1 MVGRAGRRQSS
12 RRGCRWHRKRDDVTT
27 EFSATELVKALR
39 KQVTV
44 LEDDLRARVD
54 GADVD
59 ARQAGVGERWRA
71 EHTAALQ
78 AQRTAASWQAWRDE
92 RVTQAAVAWVLL
104 TVFARYCEDHA
115 LVSKAWIGGPNAD
128 ARQQALD
135 ARRAYFTEFPEH
147 TDREWL
153 ETIIAHF
160 EKMEAT
166 RGLVDIY
173 SPIHQVA
180 PSGDAARA
188 LLEFW
193 WDKDS
198 SGDPLWCFEGV
209 DTRFLGD
216 VYQDLSEFAKKTYAL
231 LQTPEFVEEFIL
243 DQTLEPALAGRP
255 LEGFT
260 VIDPTCGSGHF
271 LLGAFHRLLERWESE
286 APALGRRVL
295 VQKALGSVFGVD
307 INPFAVAIARFRLMV
322 AALDASGDKSIEKM
336 IDITMNLAAGDSLL
350 WGARQQALADDL
362 WSLGTERMTLATED
376 AGALKAILQR
386 QHDVVV
392 GNPPYITVKDKAL
405 NQTYRELYSTC
416 HRKYALTVP
425 FMELF
430 FDLAKSN
437 AEGRPGW
444 VGQIT
449 SNSFMKREF
458 GSKLIEEFLRNCDLR
473 KVIDTSGA
481 YIPGHGTPTVILVG
495 RNCSPVGD
503 SVRAVLGVRGEPGR
517 PEVPAEGVVWSAIVN
532 HIDEPGFDSAWISV
546 ADLDRS
552 ALNAHPWSLSG
563 GGAVELLEQVQ
574 ARCASQ
580 LRTSVKEIGFGA
592 VTAEDSAFMLGA
604 DKLRR
609 SAVMQEFQ
617 RPVVEG
623 DVVRE
628 WAVAPAQA
636 ALWPYNE
643 QTLDPELKAV
653 TARLLWPNKA
663 MLSLRI
669 NLGQSQL
676 ERGLTWFEYSM
687 FFKDRYRTPLSIT
700 FAFVATHNHFV
711 LDRGG
716 KVFKQS
722 APVIKLPEGATEDD
736 HLRLLGVL
744 NSSVA
749 CFWLKQ
755 NSYPKGGDPVGQDGA
770 RVSAE
775 AWSDRY
781 EFTGT
786 TLKDFPLL
794 SDYPLARSRI
804 LDSFAQELV
813 SYTPIAIAEESIPTA
828 EALQSARR
836 QSEHIR
842 ALMIAH
848 QEELDWECYRLYGL
862 IDEDL
867 TYAGDLPGI
876 GLGERAFEII
886 LARVMED
893 GERTTWFERH
903 RSTPITEIPAH
914 LPDDYRELIQRRL
927 DIIASNPNIRLLEK
941 PEHKRRWASEP
952 WDKRV
957 TEALR
962 DWLLDRVEN
971 RDLWFEDGH
980 PVPKSVAQ
988 LADRLDRDEDFRRVL
1003 RLWAGNPDVST
1014 GAALAKLLEE
1024 EGVPYLAAL
1033 RYKPAGLIKREAW
1046 EHTWDLQR
1054 REDAGETL
1062 DTPIPVPPKYKPADF
1077 VKTSYWSRRGKLDV
1091 PKERFV
1097 SYPGAGRDND
1107 TSQLLGW
1114 AGWDHA
1120 EQALA
1125 LAGLVDDR
1133 IDRDGWDQS
1142 APEKLVP
1149 MLAGLAELMPW
1160 VRQWHGEID
1169 PEYGES
1175 VADTLDE
1182 VLRTH
1187 SAALGVT
1194 TEDLAAWRP
1203 AASTRGGRTA
1213 KKLAKETD
1221 SA

>member
-1 MVGRAGRRQSS
+1 MA
-12 RRGCRWHRKRDDVTT
+12 D
-27 EFSATELVKALR
+27 FSATELVKALR

-59 ARQAGVGERWRA
+59 TRQPGVEQRWRA
-71 EHTAALQ
+71 EYTAALQ

-115 LVSKAWIGGPNAD
+115 LVSKAWIGGPDAD

-135 ARRAYFTEFPEH
+135 ARRAYFAEFPEH

-153 ETIIAHF
+153 ETIVAHF
-160 EKMEAT
+160 AKMEAT
-166 RGLVDIY
+166 RGLVDSY
-173 SPIHQVA
+173 SPMHQVA
-180 PSGDAARA
+180 PSGDAARS

-193 WDKDS
+193 WDKDA
-198 SGDPLWCFEGV
+198 SGEPLWSFAGV

-243 DQTLEPALAGRP
+243 DQTLEPALKERP

-271 LLGAFHRLLERWESE
+271 LLGAFHRLLERWENE
-286 APALGRRVL
+286 TPALGRRVL

-322 AALDASGDKSIEKM
+322 AALDASGDKSIEKL
-336 IDITMNLAAGDSLL
+336 IDIELNLAAGDSLL

-362 WSLGTERMTLATED
+362 WSTGSEQMAYATENAD
-376 AGALKAILQR
+376 ALRAILQR
-386 QHDVVV
+386 EHDVVV
-392 GNPPYITVKDKAL
+392 GNPPYITVKDAAL
-405 NQTYRELYSTC
+405 NATYRGLYSTC

-430 FDLAKSN
+430 FDLAKSDSN
-437 AEGRPGW
+437 GKPGW

-458 GSKLIEEFLRNCDLR
+458 GSKLIEEFLGTRDLR
-473 KVIDTSGA
+473 QVIDTSGA

-495 RNCSPVGD
+495 RSRTPVGD
-503 SVRAVLGVRGEPGR
+503 TVRAVLGVRGEPGR
-517 PEVPAEGVVWSAIVN
+517 PNDPAQGIVWSAIVE
-532 HIDEPGFDSAWISV
+532 HVGDPGFDNGWISV
-546 ADLDRS
+546 ADLNRS
-552 ALNAHPWSLSG
+552 VLRAHPWSLSG
-563 GGAVELLEQVQ
+563 GGAVELLERVET
-574 ARCASQ
+574 ARASK
-580 LRTSVKEIGFGA
+580 LLSSVREIGFGA
-592 VTAEDSAFMLGA
+592 VTAEDSAFMLGSET
-604 DKLRR
+604 LRR
-609 SAVMQEFQ
+609 RAVSPRFQ

-628 WAVAPAQA
+628 WAVAPAQT

-643 QTLDPELKAV
+643 QNLDSELESA
-653 TARLLWPNKA
+653 THRMLWPNRA
-663 MLSLRI
+663 VLSLRI

-676 ERGLTWFEYSM
+676 ERGLEWFEYSM

-700 FAFVATHNHFV
+700 FAEVATHNHFV

-716 KVFKQS
+716 KVFKQT
-722 APVIKLPEGATEDD
+722 APVIKLSEGASEDD

-744 NSSVA
+744 NSSVT
-749 CFWLKQ
+749 CFWLRSNAYNKDESGERWEQ
-755 NSYPKGGDPVGQDGA
+755 RHQFNGATVKDVPLPASYPLRHA
-770 RVSAE
+770 RAL
-775 AWSDRY
+775 D
-781 EFTGT
+781 T
-786 TLKDFPLL
+786 
-794 SDYPLARSRI
+794 LAR
-804 LDSFAQELV
+804 ELAT
-813 SYTPIAIAEESIPTA
+813 YTPAAVAVNGVPTVETLELARTES
-828 EALQSARR
+828 ER
-836 QSEHIR
+836 IR

-867 TYAGDLPGI
+867 TYSGELPGI
-876 GLGERAFEII
+876 TLGERAFEIA
-886 LARVMED
+886 LARA
-893 GERTTWFERH
+893 GESGEHTAWFERH
-903 RSTPITEIPAH
+903 RSTPLTEIPSH
-914 LPDDYRELIQRRL
+914 LPSDYRGLIQRRL
-927 DIIASNPNIRLLEK
+927 DVIGSNPGIRLLEK
-941 PEHKRRWASEP
+941 PEHKRRWATEP

-971 RDLWFEDGH
+971 RDLWFEGDH
-980 PVPKSVAQ
+980 PTPRSIAQ
-988 LADRLDRDEDFRRVL
+988 LADRLDRDEDFRQVL
-1003 RLWAGNPDVST
+1003 RLWAGNNEVST
-1014 GAALAKLLEE
+1014 SAALVKLLDE

-1033 RYKPAGLIKREAW
+1033 RYKPSGLIKREAW
-1046 EHTWDLQR
+1046 EHTWALQR
-1054 REDAGETL
+1054 REDTGEKL
-1062 DTPIPVPPKYKPADF
+1062 DGPIPVPPKYKPADF
-1077 VKTSYWSRRGKLDV
+1077 LKTSYWSRRGKLDV
-1091 PKERFV
+1091 PKERFI
-1097 SYPGAGRDND
+1097 SYPNANRDTD
-1107 TSQLLGW
+1107 PTMLLGW

-1125 LAGLVDDR
+1125 LAGLVDER
-1133 IDRDGWDQS
+1133 IATDGWDQ
-1142 APEKLVP
+1142 ANPDKLTP
-1149 MLAGLAELMPW
+1149 MLAGLAELLPW

-1175 VADTLDE
+1175 VADTIEE
-1182 VLRTH
+1182 VLRAH
-1187 SAALGVT
+1187 SADLGVT

-1203 AASTRGGRTA
+1203 PAPTRGRRTA
-1213 KKLAKETD
+1213 AKSAKGTD
-1221 SA
+1221 PA